1 MALIGLQED
10 LIRKSYSKK
19 NSVPEEDQ
27 SFDLNLNKNMNRN
40 KKNVVIQNYVGALSC
55 TVIAITTAISLRKDL
70 LK

>member
-40 KKNVVIQNYVGALSC
+40 LDIDMDMNKSLDLNKGFEKNARRSMSG
-55 TVIAITTAISLRKDL
+55 
-70 LK
+70 

>member
-19 NSVPEEDQ
+19 DSVPEEDQ

-40 KKNVVIQNYVGALSC
+40 LDIDMDMDMNKSLDLNKGFDKKMLEEQ
-55 TVIAITTAISLRKDL
+55 
-70 LK
+70 

>member
-40 KKNVVIQNYVGALSC
+40 LSYVP
-55 TVIAITTAISLRKDL
+55 
-70 LK
+70 